1 MTSCALPQKALT
13 ARVDRDEVGAA
24 AAGGG
29 GDAFVERELTDV
41 DAEVSEVV
49 VCSVGEGN
57 TLLMKL
63 CMFLDDDYC
72 PVVSLPLQLKDAD
85 ATERLTGRLRDAEEE
100 IARMRAALALA
111 QAAAKNFCVPSLSL
125 RTTHQVSNGRTLLQ
139 WNTAVAGVTC
149 PDVFALDQGDKS
161 IVRVRVRGVYQLHVT
176 VQQINT
182 ADGKCMAVLVNGQ
195 ERCRAYQSEE
205 KGYFNQVTLFHVL
218 DLNADDAITV
228 RPNANS
234 STYDDALANRLN
246 LTLLQ
251 RL

>member
-29 GDAFVERELTDV
+29 GDAVVERELTDV
-41 DAEVSEVV
+41 DADVSEVV

-57 TLLMKL
+57 TLHMKL

-72 PVVSLPLQLKDAD
+72 PVVTLPLQLKDVD
-85 ATERLTGRLRDAEEE
+85 ATERLAGRLRDAEEE
-100 IARMRAALALA
+100 IVRMRAALALA
-111 QAAAKNFCVPSLSL
+111 QAAAKNFYVPSLSL
-125 RTTHQVSNGRTLLQ
+125 RTTHAVSTGTLSQ

-149 PDVFALDQGDKS
+149 PDVFGLDQGDTS
-161 IVRVRVRGVYQLHVT
+161 IVRVRVRGIYQLHVSVT
-176 VQQINT
+176 NQNT
-182 ADGKCMAVLVNGQ
+182 SNGQYLCVLVNGT
-195 ERCRAYQSEE
+195 ERCRAYESNAN
-205 KGYFNQVTLFHVL
+205 GYHNQVTIFDIM
-218 DLNADDAITV
+218 DLNANDAITV
-228 RPNANS
+228 RPYDNS
-234 STYDDALANRLN
+234 GTHADAMSNRFN

>member
-1 MTSCALPQKALT
+1 M
-13 ARVDRDEVGAA
+13 GAA

-29 GDAFVERELTDV
+29 GDAVVERELTDV
-41 DAEVSEVV
+41 DADVSEVV

-57 TLLMKL
+57 TLHMKL

-72 PVVSLPLQLKDAD
+72 PVVTLPLQLKDVD
-85 ATERLTGRLRDAEEE
+85 ATERLAGRLRDAEEE
-100 IARMRAALALA
+100 IARVRAALALA
-111 QAAAKNFCVPSLSL
+111 QAAVKNFCVPSLSL
-125 RTTHQVSNGRTLLQ
+125 RTTHQVSTGALLQ

-149 PDVFALDQGDKS
+149 PDVFALDQGDTS

-176 VQQINT
+176 VAQANNSNGQYMT
-182 ADGKCMAVLVNGQ
+182 VLVNGQ
-195 ERCRAYQSEE
+195 ERCRAYHADGQ
-205 KGYFNQVTLFHVL
+205 GYYNQVTMFDIL

-228 RPNANS
+228 RPYANG
-234 STYDDALANRLN
+234 STYGDALANRLN

>member
-1 MTSCALPQKALT
+1 M
-13 ARVDRDEVGAA
+13 GAA

-29 GDAFVERELTDV
+29 GDAFVERDLTDV
-41 DAEVSEVV
+41 DADVSEVV

-57 TLLMKL
+57 TLHMKL

-72 PVVSLPLQLKDAD
+72 PVVTLPLQLKDVD
-85 ATERLTGRLRDAEEE
+85 ATERLAGRLRDAEEE

-111 QAAAKNFCVPSLSL
+111 QAAMKNFCVPSLSL
-125 RTTHQVSNGRTLLQ
+125 RTTHAVSTGGNLLQ

-149 PDVFALDQGDKS
+149 PDVFALDQGDTS

-176 VQQINT
+176 VAQCNASSGQFMT
-182 ADGKCMAVLVNGQ
+182 VLVNGQ
-195 ERCRAYQSEE
+195 ERCRAYQSE
-205 KGYFNQVTLFHVL
+205 GNQHRNQVTMFDIL
-218 DLNADDAITV
+218 DLNANDAITV
-228 RPNANS
+228 RPYANS
-234 STYDDALANRLN
+234 STHSDALANRLN

>member
-1 MTSCALPQKALT
+1 M
-13 ARVDRDEVGAA
+13 GAA

-41 DAEVSEVV
+41 DADVSEVV
-49 VCSVGEGN
+49 VCSAGEGN
-57 TLLMKL
+57 TLHMKL

-72 PVVSLPLQLKDAD
+72 PVVTLPLQLKDVD
-85 ATERLTGRLRDAEEE
+85 ATERLAGRLRDAEEE

-111 QAAAKNFCVPSLSL
+111 QAAAKTFCVPSLSL
-125 RTTHQVSNGRTLLQ
+125 RTTQVVSNSTLLQ

-149 PDVFALDQGDKS
+149 PDVFALDQGDTS

-176 VQQINT
+176 VAQQNSSNGQYMT
-182 ADGKCMAVLVNGQ
+182 VLVNGQ
-195 ERCRAYQSEE
+195 ERCRAYQADGST
-205 KGYFNQVTLFHVL
+205 YVNQVTMFDIL

-228 RPNANS
+228 RPYASS
-234 STYDDALANRLN
+234 STHADALANRLN